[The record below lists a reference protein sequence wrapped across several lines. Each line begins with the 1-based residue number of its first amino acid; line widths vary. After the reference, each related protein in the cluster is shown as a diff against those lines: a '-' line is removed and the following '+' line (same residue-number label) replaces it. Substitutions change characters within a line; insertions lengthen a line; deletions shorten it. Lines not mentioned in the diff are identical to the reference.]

1 VRGWIVRIAIVAAIA
16 IGAFIFRD
24 RISSNAGDLAVG
36 DCFDEPAGLTEIKDV
51 QHHPCTESHT
61 SEVLFVGDH
70 PGGNDAYPS
79 ETQFL
84 EFVQTQCVPA
94 FNTYTGLDF
103 DTDTTLDMGYF
114 FPTGDGW
121 KGGDHEMICYG
132 IRLDK
137 APSTQSIKKA
147 P

>member
-1 VRGWIVRIAIVAAIA
+1 MRGWIVRIAIVAAIA

-36 DCFDEPAGLTEIKDV
+36 DCFDEPAGQTEIKDV

-61 SEVLFVGDH
+61 SEVVFVADH
-70 PGGNDAYPS
+70 PGGNDAYPN

-94 FNTYTGLDF
+94 FNSYTGKDF
-103 DTDTTLDMGYF
+103 DTDTELDMGYF
-114 FPTGDGW
+114 FPTADGW
-121 KGGDHEMICYG
+121 KSGDHEMICYV

-137 APSTQSIKKA
+137 APSTQSVKA
-147 P
+147 AP

>member
-1 VRGWIVRIAIVAAIA
+1 MRGWIVRIAIVAAIA

-24 RISSNAGDLAVG
+24 RISSNAGDLSVG
-36 DCFDEPAGLTEIKDV
+36 DCFDEPAGLDEVKDV

-61 SEVLFVGDH
+61 SEVVFVSDH
-70 PGGNDAYPS
+70 PGGNDAYPN

-94 FNTYTGLDF
+94 FNTYTAKDF
-103 DTDTTLDMGYF
+103 NTDTELDMGYF
-114 FPTGDGW
+114 FPTADGW
-121 KGGDHEMICYG
+121 KGGDHEMICYV

-137 APSTQSIKKA
+137 APTTQSVKA
-147 P
+147 AP

>member
-36 DCFDEPAGLTEIKDV
+36 DCFDEPAGQTEIKDV

-61 SEVLFVGDH
+61 SEVVFVADH
-70 PGGNDAYPS
+70 PGGNDAYPN

-94 FNTYTGLDF
+94 FNSYTGKDF
-103 DTDTTLDMGYF
+103 DTDTELDMGYF
-114 FPTGDGW
+114 FPTADGW
-121 KGGDHEMICYG
+121 KSGDHEMICYV

-137 APSTQSIKKA
+137 APSTQSVKA
-147 P
+147 AP

>member
-16 IGAFIFRD
+16 LGAFIFRD

-61 SEVLFVGDH
+61 SEVIFVGDMA
-70 PGGNDAYPS
+70 GSKDAYPS
-79 ETQFL
+79 DEELRAFM
-84 EFVQTQCVPA
+84 EANCVPA
-94 FNTYTGLDF
+94 FNSYTGRDYSTDTELDF
-103 DTDTTLDMGYF
+103 STF
-114 FPTGDGW
+114 IPTEEGW
-121 KGGDHEMICYG
+121 KGGDQEISCYVVRVDG
-132 IRLDK
+132 
-137 APSTQSIKKA
+137 AAQSHSVKKA